1 MISSSRIHLFLLIFL
16 LLASSISSSTI
27 NFHFSSFNPR
37 NFTLLGDSYLKN
49 GVVGL
54 TRDVT
59 VPTTSSGSII
69 YNYPIP
75 FFDIEANITAS
86 FSAKFSF
93 SISNVNPTSSS
104 GDGLAFFLSPDNQT
118 IGSSGGYLGL
128 VNSTELTKMGLVNS
142 TELTK
147 NRFIAIEFDTKLD
160 PHFNDPN
167 DNHVGLDVDS
177 LISIQT
183 SNLGSNGLDLKSG
196 DLINVWIDYKNEEKV
211 VKVYMSYSNT
221 KPANP
226 VLDVEIDLSEYLK
239 EFVYVGFSGSTE
251 GSTEVHLVQT
261 FAFQTFGFSPRR
273 PHYKTHNVSETSV
286 IISPPPPPPPP
297 PSVRSSSKKFRKRIG
312 LGLAIS
318 GSIFCCAVLIV
329 FGALY
334 LKKWKN
340 IKKLKSFK
348 AEMVTGP
355 RQFCYKE
362 LKLATKGFHSSR
374 ILGNGAFGTVYK
386 ANFISSGNVAAVKR
400 SKHSH
405 EGKTEFLAEL
415 SIIACLRH
423 KNLVQ
428 LQGWCVEKDEL
439 LLVYDFMPNGSLDK
453 VLYPVSKSD
462 ANPLPWPQRYN
473 IAVGLASVLT
483 YLHQECE
490 QQIIHRDIKT
500 SNVMLDGNFNPRLGD
515 FGLARI
521 MDHDKS
527 PVSTLTAGTM
537 GYLAPEYLQYGK
549 ATEKTD
555 VFSYGVVVLEV
566 ACGKQPIEREN
577 GDEKMVN
584 LVDWVWGL
592 HSEGRLIEAA
602 DQRLKGEF
610 DEDEMKQLLLV
621 GLSCANPDCLER
633 PSMRR
638 VLQILENEGDPVL
651 VPKSK
656 PTLIFSTSLPLS
668 IEDIVSDDDEEIMS
682 SEDRFQ
688 ITIQSSQN
696 LKEIC

>member
-1 MISSSRIHLFLLIFL
+1 MNSFPRNQRFDLGLLFIFL
-16 LLASSISSSTI
+16 LLAITTSGSSIS
-27 NFHFSSFNPR
+27 FHFASFNPR

-69 YNYPIP
+69 YNNPVQ
-75 FFDIEANITAS
+75 FFDSETNITAS

-104 GDGLAFFLSPDNQT
+104 GDGLAFFLSPDNHT
-118 IGSSGGYLGL
+118 LGSPGGYLGL
-128 VNSTELTKMGLVNS
+128 VNSS
-142 TELTK
+142 ELTK
-147 NRFIAIEFDTKLD
+147 NRFIAFEFDTKLD

-177 LISIQT
+177 LISMQT
-183 SNLGSNGLDLKSG
+183 ANLLSKGIDIKSG

-211 VKVYMSYSNT
+211 VKIFMGYTNA
-221 KPANP
+221 KPTDP
-226 VLDVEIDLSEYLK
+226 VLEANIDLSEYLK
-239 EFVYVGFSGSTE
+239 EFVYLGFSGSTE
-251 GSTEVHLVQT
+251 GSTEVHLVES
-261 FAFQTFGFSPRR
+261 FGLQTFGFLPRR
-273 PHYKTHNVSETSV
+273 PHFRTHNVSDSSV
-286 IISPPPPPPPP
+286 VISPTPNLK
-297 PSVRSSSKKFRKRIG
+297 SSSRNLRKRIG
-312 LGLAIS
+312 LGFVIA
-318 GSIFCCAVLIV
+318 GPVFCCIVLVV
-329 FGALY
+329 FGYVSA
-334 LKKWKN
+334 KKWEK
-340 IKKLKSFK
+340 IKKQKSFK
-348 AEMVTGP
+348 ADMVTGP
-355 RQFCYKE
+355 RQFSYRE

-386 ANFISSGNVAAVKR
+386 AYFLSSGIIAAVKR
-400 SKHSH
+400 SKHTH

-428 LQGWCVEKDEL
+428 LQGWCVEKGEL
-439 LLVYDFMPNGSLDK
+439 LLVYDYMPNGSLDK
-453 VLYPVSKSD
+453 VLYPESKID
-462 ANPLPWPQRYN
+462 TNPLPWPHRYN
-473 IAVGLASVLT
+473 IVVGLASVLT

-490 QQIIHRDIKT
+490 QQVIHRDIKT
-500 SNVMLDGNFNPRLGD
+500 SNVLLDANFNPKLGD
-515 FGLARI
+515 FGLARL
-521 MDHDKS
+521 MEHDKS

-537 GYLAPEYLQYGK
+537 GYLAPEYLQYGI

-566 ACGKQPIEREN
+566 ACGRQPIEREAN
-577 GDEKMVN
+577 DQKMVN

-610 DEDEMKQLLLV
+610 DEEQMKKLLLV

-633 PSMRR
+633 PNMRR
-638 VLQILENEGDPVL
+638 VLQILNNETGPVL

-656 PTLIFSTSLPLS
+656 PTLIFSSSLPLS
-668 IEDIVSDDDEEIMS
+668 IEDIVSDYEEES
-682 SEDRFQ
+682 KGTEDLFQ
-688 ITIQSSQN
+688 VSVQSSQDF
-696 LKEIC
+696 KEIC